1 MSLQD
6 LMQRADLW
14 RGDTAPPFA
23 ASLSTGF
30 PALDAV
36 LPGGG
41 WPQRAL
47 TEILLPHEGIGELR
61 LLLPALARLSR
72 GDRWLALVAPPHI
85 PYAPALASAGVE
97 LSRVLL
103 VHPRASGDGL
113 WAVEQSLRAGSC
125 AAVLAWPA
133 TLDSRA
139 LRRLQLA
146 AEAGES
152 WGVLFGHER
161 LAVSSSP
168 AALRLRLAPRAG
180 GLDIHVLKRRGGWP
194 AGPVSLE
201 VGHALAMPASAASGD
216 RGIYPRQPSA

>member
-23 ASLSTGF
+23 ASLPTGF
-30 PALDAV
+30 PTLDAV

-103 VHPRASGDGL
+103 VHPRARGDGL

-161 LAVSSSP
+161 LAASNSP

-201 VGHALAMPASAASGD
+201 VDHALAMPASAASGD